1 MTQATEINT
10 SELFYDKSSKTFSAE
25 VSSVMGYL
33 TSNMVYVVSERTGNG
48 KHFILVNER
57 RDREFEIVAFEF
69 ECRAD
74 PNIKLVL
81 WND

>member
-1 MTQATEINT
+1 MTSAEINT
-10 SELFYDKSSKTFSAE
+10 KHLAYDKSSKTFSAE
-25 VSSVMGYL
+25 VSSTMGYL
-33 TSNMVYVVSERTGNG
+33 TSNMVYVISERTGNG
-48 KHFILVNER
+48 KHFVLVNER

-74 PNIKLVL
+74 PSIKLVL